1 MRAVIQRVTRASV
14 TIDGKIKGS
23 IEIIAR
29 DKKLSIISVTEMP
42 PISKIGALTPILCI
56 IPTKPCT

>member
-23 IEIIAR
+23 I
-29 DKKLSIISVTEMP
+29 DNGFLV
-42 PISKIGALTPILCI
+42 LL
-56 IPTKPCT
+56 

>member
-23 IEIIAR
+23 IDNGFLVLLGVGQEDDEKDAELLAAQIA
-29 DKKLSIISVTEMP
+29 KLRIFEDDN
-42 PISKIGALTPILCI
+42 
-56 IPTKPCT
+56 